1 MEQNL
6 DILRQEIVD
15 KSLEAF
21 REGLFSGHERQ
32 HELPA
37 SRPDEMLITPTSVR
51 YDVLRAQDIVHMKL
65 DGTVLEGELQPSS
78 EWRMHAAVYKAYGET
93 NAVFHTHSPYATAFA
108 VVRKSI
114 PAVLIESCIFLG
126 GDHPLRGLRRAGDRG
141 RRHERHPCAQGP
153 RRLHACQSRRARRGE
168 GPCAGISARGIHRRC
183 CKDLCLCQG
192 HRRAGGARYTLNYPR
207 MGAKENCQ

>member
-21 REGLFSGHERQ
+21 REGLFSGTSGNMSCRV
-32 HELPA
+32 A
-37 SRPDEMLITPTSVR
+37 PDEMLITPTSVR
-51 YDVLRAQDIVHMKL
+51 YDVLRAQDIVYMKL

-126 GDHPLRGLRRAGDRG
+126 GDIRCADYAAPGTEAVGTTPSPRSGTAAAARLPITACSPWGRTLRRHICARNTSKMLQ
-141 RRHERHPCAQGP
+141 RSMPMPRPSASRWRSIHSKLPCAWAQ
-153 RRLHACQSRRARRGE
+153 
-168 GPCAGISARGIHRRC
+168 
-183 CKDLCLCQG
+183 
-192 HRRAGGARYTLNYPR
+192 
-207 MGAKENCQ
+207 KENCQ

>member
-21 REGLFSGHERQ
+21 REGLFSGTSGNMSCRV
-32 HELPA
+32 A
-37 SRPDEMLITPTSVR
+37 PDEMLITPTSVR
-51 YDVLRAQDIVHMKL
+51 YDVLRAQDIVRMKL

-126 GDHPLRGLRRAGDRG
+126 GDIRCAAYGLRPSARTPSPRSGTAAAARSPITACSPWGRTL
-141 RRHERHPCAQGP
+141 RRHICARNTSKMSPRSTPFPRSSARRWSLPLFNEKNSAENAQGE
-153 RRLHACQSRRARRGE
+153 Q
-168 GPCAGISARGIHRRC
+168 
-183 CKDLCLCQG
+183 K
-192 HRRAGGARYTLNYPR
+192 
-207 MGAKENCQ
+207 

>member
-21 REGLFSGHERQ
+21 REGLFSGTSGNMSCRV
-32 HELPA
+32 A
-37 SRPDEMLITPTSVR
+37 PDEMLITPTSVR
-51 YDVLRAQDIVHMKL
+51 YDVLRAQDIVRMKL

-126 GDHPLRGLRRAGDRG
+126 GDIRCAAYAAGLRPSARTQSPRSRTAAAARSPITACSPWGRTL
-141 RRHERHPCAQGP
+141 RRHICARNTSKMSPRSTPFPRSSARRWSLPLFNEKNSAENAQGE
-153 RRLHACQSRRARRGE
+153 H
-168 GPCAGISARGIHRRC
+168 
-183 CKDLCLCQG
+183 K
-192 HRRAGGARYTLNYPR
+192 
-207 MGAKENCQ
+207 

>member
-21 REGLFSGHERQ
+21 REGLFSGTSGNMSCYLRE
-32 HELPA
+32 EDL
-37 SRPDEMLITPTSVR
+37 MLITPTSVR
-51 YDVLRAQDIVHMKL
+51 YDVMRAEDIVALRL
-65 DGTVLEGELQPSS
+65 DGTVQEGELQPSS

-126 GDHPLRGLRRAGDRG
+126 GDIRCADYAAPGTEAVGTNAIPALRDRG
-141 RRHERHPCAQGP
+141 GCTLANHGVLAVG
-153 RRLHACQSRRARRGE
+153 
-168 GPCAGISARGIHRRC
+168 
-183 CKDLCLCQG
+183 KDLAQAYL
-192 HRRAGGARYTLNYPR
+192 RAEYIEDVAKIYAYAKAIGEPVALDTL
-207 MGAKENCQ
+207 

>member
-21 REGLFSGHERQ
+21 REGLFSGTSGNMSCRV
-32 HELPA
+32 A
-37 SRPDEMLITPTSVR
+37 PDEMLITPTSVR
-51 YDVLRAQDIVHMKL
+51 YDVLRTQDIVRMKL
-65 DGTVLEGELQPSS
+65 DGTVLEGGLQPSS
-78 EWRMHAAVYKAYGET
+78 EAYSET

-126 GDHPLRGLRRAGDRG
+126 GDIRCAAYAAPGTEAVGTNAIPALRDRG
-141 RRHERHPCAQGP
+141 GCTLANHGVLAVG
-153 RRLHACQSRRARRGE
+153 
-168 GPCAGISARGIHRRC
+168 
-183 CKDLCLCQG
+183 KDLAQAYL
-192 HRRAGGARYTLNYPR
+192 RAEYIEDVAKVYTFSKVLGTPVEL
-207 MGAKENCQ
+207 ASL